1 MKYSAV
7 ASPHSNMAQGREY
20 ISLSPKLASATYSEG
35 FGTKFNSPKTISAKG
50 FVLPKSNNENVTL
63 LASPAQRAGPTKS
76 KSIKSSLLL
85 NGGAVSSPKV
95 GSIPNSPTTFGIKEE
110 KKVAKPKESL
120 RTVSSTP
127 KNSAISKGAEP
138 LRAREI
144 AGANSSQ
151 YKWKKLEISTEF
163 NNTKSSYASR
173 PQTTK
178 NTEIDENN
186 GVVTKTSITQQSL
199 QLLPKQ
205 LQNRNDG
212 YTIYADNKA
221 EQKARSGRP
230 FSSSTVNTKHSSS
243 TPKDGGYKA
252 RSALLKDNSKAVE
265 QENNATRSSYKK
277 NTASTTP
284 KASTQSALLSVEDN
298 TPQTT
303 TATSKKF
310 SATAQVDLRASWQAT
325 TTNESAKKRPL
336 SAKKETKEAKEDLQV
351 EKSSSMKTPT
361 EKISLNSFVTSVSKG
376 DAFSSIKK
384 YGEKRESSVKKVT
397 KKPTLTLD
405 ERDKPV
411 RAVELELRGSQTTAN
426 SDSKTFT
433 ISLGKVTA
441 MSPQQKTTKNTRTG
455 ASTPKDAMRNSQE
468 ISTRAKA
475 QAQAQAQAQ
484 GKDPF
489 IYYMTGLEKAHRWN
503 GEPDYFVQVYRE
515 HFLQTYQALT
525 FCKMLKQA
533 DMSVINQKKVNL
545 PKRDSNTKHKKTL
558 VFDMDETLIHCNE
571 STDMPADVVLP
582 IIFPNGEVVQAGI
595 NVRPYALEILRELS
609 SYYEIVVFTASHAC
623 YANVVLDY
631 LDPHEQY
638 IQHRLFR
645 DSCVVT
651 EEGVHIKDL
660 RVIGNRN
667 IKDVILIDNAA
678 YSFGFQIE
686 NGIPIIPFYDNKAD
700 QELRHLIPYLKFLSS
715 VEDLREINR
724 QTFRLHHYAHH
735 DTPEGVL
742 ERVVFQE

>member
-7 ASPHSNMAQGREY
+7 ASPHSNMAHGREY

-63 LASPAQRAGPTKS
+63 LASPVQRAGPTKS

-85 NGGAVSSPKV
+85 NAGNVSSPKI
-95 GSIPNSPTTFGIKEE
+95 GGIPNSPTTFGIKDD
-110 KKVAKPKESL
+110 KKALKPKGDSL

-127 KNSAISKGAEP
+127 KNSGVSKGAEP

-186 GVVTKTSITQQSL
+186 GVVTKNSITQQSL
-199 QLLPKQ
+199 QLIPKQ
-205 LQNRNDG
+205 LQNRADG
-212 YTIYADNKA
+212 YTISVDTKN

-230 FSSSTVNTKHSSS
+230 LSSSTVNTKHSSS
-243 TPKDGGYKA
+243 TPKDGYKA
-252 RSALLKDNSKAVE
+252 RSALLKDNS
-265 QENNATRSSYKK
+265 ENTATRTSYKK

-284 KASTQSALLSVEDN
+284 KASANHHGIEDM

-303 TATSKKF
+303 TAVTGKKF
-310 SATAQVDLRASWQAT
+310 SATTQVDLRASWQASNT
-325 TTNESAKKRPL
+325 TTESAKKRPL
-336 SAKKETKEAKEDLQV
+336 SAKKETKEVKEDLQV
-351 EKSSSMKTPT
+351 EKNNSTKTPT

-384 YGEKRESSVKKVT
+384 YGEKRDGSVKKVT

-433 ISLGKVTA
+433 ISLGKATA
-441 MSPQQKTTKNTRTG
+441 VSSQAQKNTKNTRNG
-455 ASTPKDAMRNSQE
+455 ASTPKDAMRTSQE
-468 ISTRAKA
+468 ISTRNKA
-475 QAQAQAQAQ
+475 QVQAQ
-484 GKDPF
+484 GKEQPF
-489 IYYMTGLEKAHRWN
+489 IYYMSNMEKAHRWN

-525 FCKMLKQA
+525 FCKMLKPA
-533 DMSVINQKKVNL
+533 DLSVIAQKKVNL
-545 PKRDSNTKHKKTL
+545 PKKEIHNKHKKTL

-609 SYYEIVVFTASHAC
+609 AYYEIVVFTASHAC

-638 IQHRLFR
+638 IEHRLFR

-724 QTFRLHHYAHH
+724 QTFRLHQYAHH
-735 DTPEGVL
+735 ETPEGVL
-742 ERVVFQE
+742 EKIILQE

>member
-1 MKYSAV
+1 
-7 ASPHSNMAQGREY
+7 MAQGREY

-63 LASPAQRAGPTKS
+63 LSNQVQRAGPIKS

-85 NGGAVSSPKV
+85 NAGTVSSPKM
-95 GSIPNSPTTFGIKEE
+95 GIPNGSTTFGIKDE
-110 KKVAKPKESL
+110 KKALKPKESL
-120 RTVSSTP
+120 RTMSSTP

-138 LRAREI
+138 LRARDI

-178 NTEIDENN
+178 NTEVDENT
-186 GVVTKTSITQQSL
+186 GVVTKNSITQQSL
-199 QLLPKQ
+199 QLIPKQ
-205 LQNRNDG
+205 LQNRTDG
-212 YTIYADNKA
+212 YTISAETKN

-230 FSSSTVNTKHSSS
+230 LSSSAVNAKHTSAS
-243 TPKDGGYKA
+243 TPKDGYKA
-252 RSALLKDNSKAVE
+252 TSALLKNSS
-265 QENNATRSSYKK
+265 QENNATRTSYKK

-284 KASTQSALLSVEDN
+284 KASANNGLVSVEDM

-303 TATSKKF
+303 TGAGKK
-310 SATAQVDLRASWQAT
+310 VDLRASWQASS

-336 SAKKETKEAKEDLQV
+336 SAKKETKEVKEDLQA
-351 EKSSSMKTPT
+351 EKTSSLKTPT

-376 DAFSSIKK
+376 DAFGSIKK
-384 YGEKRESSVKKVT
+384 YGEKRESSVKKIT

-405 ERDKPV
+405 EKTQPV

-441 MSPQQKTTKNTRTG
+441 MSPQASTQKNTKNTRTG

-468 ISTRAKA
+468 ISTRTKA
-475 QAQAQAQAQ
+475 QAQAQAK
-484 GKDPF
+484 GNEPF
-489 IYYMTGLEKAHRWN
+489 IYYMTNMEKAHRWN

-525 FCKMLKQA
+525 FCKMLKPA
-533 DMSVINQKKVNL
+533 DLSVISQKKVNL
-545 PKRDSNTKHKKTL
+545 PKKEVHNKHKKTL

-609 SYYEIVVFTASHAC
+609 AYYEIVVFTASHAC

-724 QTFRLHHYAHH
+724 QTFRLHQYAHH

-742 ERVVFQE
+742 EKIILQE

>member
-1 MKYSAV
+1 
-7 ASPHSNMAQGREY
+7 MAQGREY

-63 LASPAQRAGPTKS
+63 LSSQVQRAGPTKS

-85 NGGAVSSPKV
+85 NAGTTTSSKI

-110 KKVAKPKESL
+110 KKVSKPKESL
-120 RTVSSTP
+120 RTVSSSTP
-127 KNSAISKGAEP
+127 KNSAVSKGAEP
-138 LRAREI
+138 LRARDI

-199 QLLPKQ
+199 QGFPKSK
-205 LQNRNDG
+205 NEG
-212 YTIYADNKA
+212 YTIYADASKT

-230 FSSSTVNTKHSSS
+230 LSSSTVNTKHTSAS

-252 RSALLKDNSKAVE
+252 RSALLKDNSKTLE
-265 QENNATRSSYKK
+265 QENAIRSSYKK
-277 NTASTTP
+277 TASTTP
-284 KASTQSALLSVEDN
+284 KASANAFVSVEDN

-303 TATSKKF
+303 TAAGKKM
-310 SATAQVDLRASWQAT
+310 SAQVDLRASWQAT

-336 SAKKETKEAKEDLQV
+336 SAKKETKEDLQV
-351 EKSSSMKTPT
+351 EKNNSMKTPT
-361 EKISLNSFVTSVSKG
+361 EKVSLNSFVTSVSKG

-405 ERDKPV
+405 ERTQPV

-441 MSPQQKTTKNTRTG
+441 MSPSQGSTQKSTKNTRTG

-468 ISTRAKA
+468 ISTRTK
-475 QAQAQAQAQ
+475 AQAQAQAQ
-484 GKDPF
+484 GKEPF
-489 IYYMTGLEKAHRWN
+489 IYYMSGLEKAHRWN

-545 PKRDSNTKHKKTL
+545 PKREANVKHKKTL

-571 STDMPADVVLP
+571 STDMPADVILP

-609 SYYEIVVFTASHAC
+609 PYYEIVVFTASHAC

-667 IKDVILIDNAA
+667 IRDVILIDNAA

-724 QTFRLHHYAHH
+724 QTFRLHQYAHH

-742 ERVVFQE
+742 EKVVLLE